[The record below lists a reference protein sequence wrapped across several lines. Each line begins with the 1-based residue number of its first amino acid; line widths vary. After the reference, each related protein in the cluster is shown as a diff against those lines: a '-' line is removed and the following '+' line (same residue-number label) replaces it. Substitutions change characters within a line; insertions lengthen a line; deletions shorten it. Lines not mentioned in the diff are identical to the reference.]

1 MTADAPDLDYPMRVI
16 REQAAALRE
25 AEAKL
30 AAIRD
35 VVINTLV
42 ADADPIVDG
51 MALERIANIVNGK
64 GQPTT

>member
-30 AAIRD
+30 AAIQGHFD
-35 VVINTLV
+35 HVVCSGHHL
-42 ADADPIVDG
+42 
-51 MALERIANIVNGK
+51 NGK
-64 GQPTT
+64 GEPT